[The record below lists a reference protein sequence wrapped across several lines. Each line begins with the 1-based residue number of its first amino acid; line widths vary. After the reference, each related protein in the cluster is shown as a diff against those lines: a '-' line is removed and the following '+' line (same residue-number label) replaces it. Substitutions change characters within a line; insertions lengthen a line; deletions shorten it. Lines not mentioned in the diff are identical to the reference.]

1 MITWQTGFPELSSW
15 GAKYSRN
22 TITHYNSERGQSKD
36 YTGYQSTS
44 TTVER
49 THWGLYSA
57 RVQVERTPCGLHSVS
72 VHEYNIHENTLRTTQ
87 CTLPWEQQPRGHRE
101 YYIVY
106 PSRSTTVERT
116 THAVYP
122 STDITSIIIIIITK
136 ETIDYICMNQE
147 WICWCHLIGS
157 DSGKW
162 CLLPDVIV
170 TYGQP

>member
-1 MITWQTGFPELSSW
+1 LITWQTGFPELSSW

-106 PSRSTTVERT
+106 PSRSTTAERT
-116 THAVYP
+116 SWILHSV
-122 STDITSIIIIIITK
+122 SIQ
-136 ETIDYICMNQE
+136 EYNSREDYACSVPVDGHHKYNNY
-147 WICWCHLIGS
+147 HH
-157 DSGKW
+157 
-162 CLLPDVIV
+162 
-170 TYGQP
+170 Y